1 MLNTFYT
8 IKEDEYSAELIEKK
22 SKFIATL
29 LKVSS
34 EEQAIEFIEKIRKK
48 YRDAKHNVFAYRI
61 ANALERY
68 SDDGEPSGTAGVP
81 ILDILRGEKLENVLV
96 VVTRYFGG
104 ILLGTGGLVRAYST
118 VTKQAIADAVKI
130 EMKLSNEY
138 EVVVDYNF
146 HNILQHY
153 FRENSIIIKDTI
165 FSDKVSIN
173 IIVYAEKSENLKDK
187 IIEKTEGTAKVILK
201 ETYYHE

>member
-61 ANALERY
+61 ANILERY

>member
-1 MLNTFYT
+1 MINTFYT
-8 IKEDEYSAELIEKK
+8 IKEDKYSAELIEKK
-22 SKFIATL
+22 SRFIATV

-34 EEQAIEFIEKIRKK
+34 EEQASKSIEMLKK
-48 YRDAKHNVFAYRI
+48 TYRDAKHNVFAYRI
-61 ANALERY
+61 ANVLERC

-81 ILDILRGEKLENVLV
+81 ILDILRGERLENILV

-118 VTKQAIADAVKI
+118 VVKQALASAEKV

-138 EVVVDYNF
+138 DVIVDYNF
-146 HNILQHY
+146 INILQHY
-153 FRENSIIIKDTI
+153 FREKSVIINDTT
-165 FSDKVSIN
+165 FSDKVCIN
-173 IIVYAEKSENLKDK
+173 IIISDEKSEEIKDK

-201 ETYYHE
+201 GTYYHE

>member
-1 MLNTFYT
+1 MINTFYT
-8 IKEDEYSAELIEKK
+8 IKEDKYSAELIEKK
-22 SKFIATL
+22 SRFIATVM
-29 LKVSS
+29 KVSS
-34 EEQAIEFIEKIRKK
+34 EEQAAKCIEMVRKTH
-48 YRDAKHNVFAYRI
+48 RDAKHNVFAYRI
-61 ANALERY
+61 ANVLERY

-118 VTKQAIADAVKI
+118 TAKQALANAEKI

-138 EVVVDYNF
+138 DVIVDYNF
-146 HNILQHY
+146 INILQHY
-153 FRENSIIIKDTI
+153 FRENSIIVNGTT
-165 FSDKVSIN
+165 FSDKVCIN
-173 IIVYAEKSENLKDK
+173 VIINDEKSEKIKDK

-201 ETYYHE
+201 GTYYHE

>member
-61 ANALERY
+61 ANTLERY

-130 EMKLSNEY
+130 EMKLSKEY

>member
-61 ANALERY
+61 ANTLERY

-96 VVTRYFGG
+96 VVTRYFGE

-130 EMKLSNEY
+130 EMKLSKEY
-138 EVVVDYNF
+138 EAL
-146 HNILQHY
+146 H
-153 FRENSIIIKDTI
+153 
-165 FSDKVSIN
+165 
-173 IIVYAEKSENLKDK
+173 
-187 IIEKTEGTAKVILK
+187 
-201 ETYYHE
+201 

>member
-61 ANALERY
+61 VNTLERY